1 MPTDHAGIG
10 ASLPLEGMSGDYGN
24 WNLSGQAGV
33 LARSEEI
40 RQADPAFS
48 RDTLIPHASLTLN
61 FAY

>member
-1 MPTDHAGIG
+1 
-10 ASLPLEGMSGDYGN
+10 MSGDYGN

-48 RDTLIPHASLTLN
+48 RDALIPHASLSLN